1 MKGGVGMNKMNL
13 RTLTQLIL
21 GWAAGLYVFLP
32 DMVPSFVDDVIIV
45 EVILSVI
52 VLLQAL
58 NQLES

>member
-1 MKGGVGMNKMNL
+1 MNKMNL